1 MKLSGWRRGTGTAD
15 LSATLAASLKVTRRP
30 PSPPRG
36 LRTPTAA
43 RRRSA
48 PWRHPRRHL
57 PTAGQTCSF
66 PNQKS
71 ICNVSHSFPHRGDGA
86 ELASSCRVSLAQQEL
101 STKLAHARLK
111 PGADWL
117 TADWLADSG
126 EGEHGTGVSYVSSAV
141 LQAHDVGVLAQLCHS
156 IQRQLQARVSRHAVQ
171 NHRHR
176 AAVRHLRVRHGRVRQ
191 VQPHPSLTLVANGS

>member
-36 LRTPTAA
+36 LCTPTAA

-48 PWRHPRRHL
+48 PRRRPRRHL

-71 ICNVSHSFPHRGDGA
+71 ISNVSHSFPHRGDGA
-86 ELASSCRVSLAQQEL
+86 ELASSCRVSLTQQVL

-111 PGADWL
+111 PG
-117 TADWLADSG
+117 ADWLADSG

-156 IQRQLQARVSRHAVQ
+156 IQRQLQARVSRHTVQ

-191 VQPHPSLTLVANGS
+191 VQPHPSLTLVAKGS